1 MNAKQY
7 PKKKLKTERESSHKR
22 ITDKRKSNNVQVLRP
37 QVKQKTRE
45 RSRTQARTKVNYGR
59 IILFISIIM
68 FIFWA
73 VKPLLPRIEQ
83 KQEQVK
89 FEKQLSN
96 IKQENKQLYEELTYL
111 KSNDYVEQKARSL
124 GLSKPDE
131 EVIVV
136 VPQSKK
142 ETLKGKQN
150 KAEIIDEKKVPDSL
164 WSQVVD
170 VVSNIF

>member
-1 MNAKQY
+1 MNARQY

-22 ITDKRKSNNVQVLRP
+22 TTDKRKSNNIRVLRP
-37 QVKQKTRE
+37 QSKQRDRE
-45 RSRTQARTKVNYGR
+45 RSRKQARTKVNYGR
-59 IILFISIIM
+59 IILIM
-68 FIFWA
+68 AIVLFTFWA
-73 VKPLLPRIEQ
+73 IKPLLPRIEQ

-89 FEKQLSN
+89 FEKQLSE
-96 IKQENKQLYEELTYL
+96 IRQENKQLREEVNYL
-111 KSNDYVEQKARSL
+111 QSNDYVEQKARSL

-136 VPQSKK
+136 VPQSNK

-150 KAEIIDEKKVPDSL
+150 KAEKNDEKKVSDSL

-170 VVSNIF
+170 AISNIF